1 MRTSLP
7 YLLAAALVLSFS
19 SCYYDVE
26 ADLYP
31 STSCDLTTT
40 TYSAAIEPIMS
51 TNCAVPACHVPGAT
65 SPDLS
70 TYAGVS
76 ANIGAVQQ
84 RALVDK
90 TMPPSGA
97 LSSCD
102 QAKLQTWIDN
112 GANNN

>member
-1 MRTSLP
+1 MRTRIPDLLP
-7 YLLAAALVLSFS
+7 AILVLGLTG
-19 SCYYDVE
+19 CYYDVE
-26 ADLYP
+26 QELYP
-31 STSCDLTTT
+31 STSCDLSVT
-40 TYSAAIEPIMS
+40 TYSAVIEPIIS
-51 TNCAVPACHVPGAT
+51 TNCAVPACHVAGGT

-76 ANIGAVQQ
+76 ANISAVQQ
-84 RALVDK
+84 RAVVDK